1 VAPPLTAG
9 GAGHIGW
16 SLTWRSM
23 RRRASAVIV
32 CVALAMIA
40 AGCGGGSKQHSSS
53 TGTPAASTATSTSG
67 SASRQTSTSASAGR
81 GPQTPQNLG
90 FPRVATRNTT
100 RVGGSGAVADAAGV
114 ALAVFPSAAPGTHP
128 TVVTVAPTD
137 NWEAAL
143 ASSVL
148 MAPPIHAPVLLSG
161 PDSLPAPTTDALK
174 LLAPTGSGRLS
185 GAQVVLVGGVPKP
198 SGLRAATIGGSDP
211 YSAAAEIDRFV
222 TAADGG
228 RASPDVVIASS
239 SDPAYAMPAAG
250 WAAESGDPILFVTPK
265 SIPKP
270 TIQALQAHQKPKIYV
285 LGPPSVV
292 SNSVFKQLG
301 RYGAVKRI
309 SGADPASNS
318 VAFAVYRDP
327 PCKFGQACV
336 HVPGSFGWA
345 MRGPG
350 HGYTLLNASQPLTAA
365 ASAALSGSADYG
377 PQLVVDN
384 GSTLSKPVLN
394 FFLNYATPGYT
405 QEGPTA
411 AVYDHAWIIGDER
424 VLSLAAQAEVDE
436 LMQVIPTSSSR

>member
-1 VAPPLTAG
+1 
-9 GAGHIGW
+9 
-16 SLTWRSM
+16 M
-23 RRRASAVIV
+23 RLRASAVIV
-32 CVALAMIA
+32 CAALAIIA
-40 AGCGGGSKQHSSS
+40 AGCGGGSKHHSSS
-53 TGTPAASTATSTSG
+53 TGAPASSSTTATSRG
-67 SASRQTSTSASAGR
+67 QTSTSTSSSSSSSSA
-81 GPQTPQNLG
+81 PQTADGLG
-90 FPRVATRNTT
+90 FPRLATRNTT
-100 RVGGSGAVADAAGV
+100 RVAGTNAVADAAGV

-128 TVVTVAPTD
+128 TVVTLAPTD
-137 NWEAAL
+137 DWQAAL

-161 PDSLPAPTTDALK
+161 PGSEPTATANALK
-174 LLAPTGSGRLS
+174 LLAPTGSGSLS
-185 GAQVVLVGGVPKP
+185 GAQVVLVGDVPKP
-198 SGLRAATIGGSDP
+198 SGLRAATIGGSNP
-211 YSAAAEIDRFV
+211 YAVAAGIDRFV

-228 RASPDVVIASS
+228 KASPDVVIASS

-250 WAAESGDPILFVTPK
+250 WAAESGDPILFVAPN

-285 LGPPSVV
+285 LGPTNVV
-292 SNSVFKQLG
+292 SNTVLKQLG
-301 RYGAVKRI
+301 RYGTVKRI
-309 SGADPASNS
+309 SGTDPASNS
-318 VAFAVYRDP
+318 VAFAAYRDP
-327 PCKFGQACV
+327 PCKYEQACV

-377 PQLVVDN
+377 PQLVVDD

-405 QEGPTA
+405 QAGPTA

-424 VLSLAAQAEVDE
+424 ALSVAAQAEVDE
-436 LMQVIPTSSSR
+436 LMQAIPASSSQ

>member
-1 VAPPLTAG
+1 
-9 GAGHIGW
+9 
-16 SLTWRSM
+16 M
-23 RRRASAVIV
+23 RRCLSAAIV
-32 CVALAMIA
+32 CVALAIIA
-40 AGCGGGSKQHSSS
+40 AGCGGGSKKHSSS
-53 TGTPAASTATSTSG
+53 TGSAGATTTSTTSG
-67 SASRQTSTSASAGR
+67 SSGGETSTTSSGAGGAAQTASS
-81 GPQTPQNLG
+81 LG

-100 RVGGSGAVADAAGV
+100 RVPGSSAVADAAGV
-114 ALAVFPSAAPGTHP
+114 ALAVFPSAAPGTNP

-137 NWEAAL
+137 DWEAAL

-161 PDSLPAPTTDALK
+161 SGSEPAATAEALK
-174 LLAPTGSGRLS
+174 LLAPTGSGSLS
-185 GAQVVLVGGVPKP
+185 GAQVVLVGDVPKP

-211 YSAAAEIDRFV
+211 YTTAAAIDKFA

-250 WAAESGDPILFVTPK
+250 WAAESGDPILFVKPN
-265 SIPKP
+265 SIPTP
-270 TIQALQAHQKPKIYV
+270 TIGALQAHQKPKIYV

-292 SNSVFKQLG
+292 SNSVLKQLG
-301 RYGAVKRI
+301 RYGTAKRI
-309 SGADPASNS
+309 SGTDPASNS

-424 VLSLAAQAEVDE
+424 VLSVAAQAEVDE
-436 LMQVIPTSSSR
+436 LMQVIPTTTSK

>member
-1 VAPPLTAG
+1 VTAG
-9 GAGHIGW
+9 GAGRIGW
-16 SLTWRSM
+16 SLTCRRM
-23 RRRASAVIV
+23 RLRASAAIV
-32 CVALAMIA
+32 CAGLAMVA
-40 AGCGGGSKQHSSS
+40 AGCGGSKQHSSS
-53 TGTPAASTATSTSG
+53 TQAPTTTTVTSAGTSG
-67 SASRQTSTSASAGR
+67 AQTSTSSSAGR
-81 GPQTPQNLG
+81 GAQTAQSLG

-137 NWEAAL
+137 DWEAAL

-161 PDSLPAPTTDALK
+161 SGSLPAPTADALK
-174 LLAPTGSGRLS
+174 LLAPTGSGSLS
-185 GAQVVLVGGVPKP
+185 GAQVVLVGDVPKP

-211 YSAAAEIDRFV
+211 YSAAAQIDRFV

-270 TIQALQAHQKPKIYV
+270 TIEALQAHQKPKIYV

-292 SNSVFKQLG
+292 SDTVLKQLG
-301 RYGAVKRI
+301 RYGTVKRI
-309 SGADPASNS
+309 SGTDPASNS

-436 LMQVIPTSSSR
+436 LMQVIPTSTSK

>member
-1 VAPPLTAG
+1 
-9 GAGHIGW
+9 
-16 SLTWRSM
+16 M
-23 RRRASAVIV
+23 SAAIV
-32 CVALAMIA
+32 CVALAIIA
-40 AGCGGGSKQHSSS
+40 AGCGGGSKKHSSS
-53 TGTPAASTATSTSG
+53 TGSAGTTTTSTTSG
-67 SASRQTSTSASAGR
+67 GTSTTSSSGGGA
-81 GPQTPQNLG
+81 PQTASSLG

-100 RVGGSGAVADAAGV
+100 RVPGSSAVADAAAV
-114 ALAVFPSAAPGTHP
+114 ALAVFPSAAPGTNP

-137 NWEAAL
+137 DWEAAL

-161 PDSLPAPTTDALK
+161 SGSEPAATAEALK
-174 LLAPTGSGRLS
+174 LLAPTGSGSLS
-185 GAQVVLVGGVPKP
+185 GAQVVLVGDVPKP

-211 YSAAAEIDRFV
+211 YTTAAAIDKFA

-250 WAAESGDPILFVTPK
+250 WAAESGDPILFVTPN

-285 LGPPSVV
+285 LGPASVV
-292 SNSVFKQLG
+292 SDSVLKQLG
-301 RYGAVKRI
+301 RYGTVKRI

-411 AVYDHAWIIGDER
+411 AVYDHAWIIGDEH

-436 LMQVIPTSSSR
+436 LMQVIPTSTSK

>member
-1 VAPPLTAG
+1 MAPPMTAG
-9 GAGHIGW
+9 GAGRIGR
-16 SLTWRSM
+16 SLTWRGM
-23 RRRASAVIV
+23 RRRASAAIV
-32 CVALAMIA
+32 CVALAIIA

-53 TGTPAASTATSTSG
+53 TGTPAASTATSTDG
-67 SASRQTSTSASAGR
+67 SASSQTSTSASAGR
-81 GPQTPQNLG
+81 GPQTAQSLG

-128 TVVTVAPTD
+128 TVVTVAPTND
-137 NWEAAL
+137 WEAAL

-148 MAPPIHAPVLLSG
+148 MAPPLHAPVLLSG
-161 PDSLPAPTTDALK
+161 PGSLPAPTTDALK
-174 LLAPTGSGRLS
+174 LLAPTGSGSLS

-211 YSAAAEIDRFV
+211 YSAAAAIDRFV

-228 RASPDVVIASS
+228 RASPAVVIASS

-250 WAAESGDPILFVTPK
+250 WAAESGDPILFVTSK

-292 SNSVFKQLG
+292 SNSVLKQLG
-301 RYGAVKRI
+301 RYGTVKRV
-309 SGADPASNS
+309 SGTDPASNS

-424 VLSLAAQAEVDE
+424 AVSLAAQAEVDE
-436 LMQVIPTSSSR
+436 LMQVIPASTSK

>member
-1 VAPPLTAG
+1 
-9 GAGHIGW
+9 
-16 SLTWRSM
+16 M
-23 RRRASAVIV
+23 RLRASAAIG
-32 CVALAMIA
+32 CAALAILA
-40 AGCGGGSKQHSSS
+40 AGCGGGQHHSSS
-53 TGTPAASTATSTSG
+53 TPTPVTSSTTTTATGAQTTTSSSSSTG
-67 SASRQTSTSASAGR
+67 GGGGGPAQTASD
-81 GPQTPQNLG
+81 LG
-90 FPRVATRNTT
+90 FPRLATRNTT
-100 RVGGSGAVADAAGV
+100 RVAGHNAVADAAGV

-128 TVVTVAPTD
+128 TVVTLAPTD
-137 NWEAAL
+137 DWQAAL

-161 PDSLPAPTTDALK
+161 AGSLPAPTSDALK
-174 LLAPTGSGRLS
+174 LLAPTGSGSLS
-185 GAQVVLVGGVPKP
+185 GAQVVLIGDVPKP
-198 SGLRAATIGGSDP
+198 SGLRAARIAGSDP
-211 YSAAAEIDRFV
+211 YSTAAGIDRFV

-228 RASPDVVIASS
+228 HASPDVVIASS

-250 WAAESGDPILFVTPK
+250 WAAESGDPILFVTPR

-270 TIQALQAHQKPKIYV
+270 TIEALQAHQKPKIYV

-292 SNSVFKQLG
+292 SNAVLKQLG
-301 RYGAVKRI
+301 RYGTVKRI
-309 SGADPASNS
+309 SGTDPASSS

-327 PCKFGQACV
+327 PCTFGQACV

-365 ASAALSGSADYG
+365 ASAALSGTADYG
-377 PQLVVDN
+377 PQLVVDD

-424 VLSLAAQAEVDE
+424 ALSVAAQAEIDE
-436 LMQVIPTSSSR
+436 LMQVIPTSTSK

>member
-1 VAPPLTAG
+1 
-9 GAGHIGW
+9 
-16 SLTWRSM
+16 M
-23 RRRASAVIV
+23 RLRASAAIV
-32 CVALAMIA
+32 CATLAITA
-40 AGCGGGSKQHSSS
+40 AGCGGGSKHLSSS
-53 TGTPAASTATSTSG
+53 TKTPVTTSTASVSSTG
-67 SASRQTSTSASAGR
+67 AQTSTSRSSSSSAGS
-81 GPQTPQNLG
+81 GGGAGQTAGSLG
-90 FPRVATRNTT
+90 FPRLATRNTT
-100 RVGGSGAVADAAGV
+100 RVAGSNAVADAAGV
-114 ALAVFPSAAPGTHP
+114 ALAVFPSAAAGTHP
-128 TVVTVAPTD
+128 TVVTLAPTD
-137 NWEAAL
+137 DWQAAL

-161 PDSLPAPTTDALK
+161 PGTLPAATADALK
-174 LLAPTGSGRLS
+174 LLAPTGSGSLS
-185 GAQVVLVGGVPKP
+185 DAQAVLVGDVPKP
-198 SGLRAATIGGSDP
+198 RGLRAATISGSDP
-211 YSAAAEIDRFV
+211 YATAAAIDKFA

-228 RASPDVVIASS
+228 HASPDVVIASS

-250 WAAESGDPILFVTPK
+250 WAAESGDPILYVSPN

-270 TIQALQAHQKPKIYV
+270 TIEALKAHQKPKIYV

-292 SNSVFKQLG
+292 SNAVLKQLG
-301 RYGAVKRI
+301 HYGTAKRV
-309 SGADPASNS
+309 SGSDPASSS

-377 PQLVVDN
+377 PQLVVDD

-424 VLSLAAQAEVDE
+424 ALSVAAQAEVDE
-436 LMQVIPTSSSR
+436 LMQVIPTSTSK

>member
-1 VAPPLTAG
+1 
-9 GAGHIGW
+9 
-16 SLTWRSM
+16 M
-23 RRRASAVIV
+23 RLRTSAAIV
-32 CVALAMIA
+32 CAGLAIIA
-40 AGCGGGSKQHSSS
+40 AGCGAQSKRHSSS
-53 TGTPAASTATSTSG
+53 AATAATTTTTTTAAG
-67 SASRQTSTSASAGR
+67 AGAQTSTSTSSSSGGGSRGGSGGGSAQTASS
-81 GPQTPQNLG
+81 LG
-90 FPRVATRNTT
+90 FPRLATRNTT
-100 RVGGSGAVADAAGV
+100 RVAGSNAVADAAGV

-128 TVVTVAPTD
+128 TVVTVAPSD
-137 NWEAAL
+137 DWQAAL

-161 PDSLPAPTTDALK
+161 PGSLPAPTADALK
-174 LLAPTGSGRLS
+174 LLAPTGSGSLS
-185 GAQVVLVGGVPKP
+185 GAQVVLVGDVPKP
-198 SGLRAATIGGSDP
+198 PGLRAATIGGSDP
-211 YSAAAEIDRFV
+211 YSVAAGIDRFV

-228 RASPDVVIASS
+228 KASPDVVIASS

-250 WAAESGDPILFVTPK
+250 WAAESGDPILFVTPR

-292 SNSVFKQLG
+292 SNTVLKQLG
-301 RYGAVKRI
+301 RYGTAKRI
-309 SGADPASNS
+309 SGTDPASNS

-377 PQLVVDN
+377 PQLVVDD

-411 AVYDHAWIIGDER
+411 AVYDHAWIIGDEHA
-424 VLSLAAQAEVDE
+424 LSVAAQAEVDE
-436 LMQVIPTSSSR
+436 LMQVIPTSSSQ

>member
-1 VAPPLTAG
+1 
-9 GAGHIGW
+9 
-16 SLTWRSM
+16 M
-23 RRRASAVIV
+23 RRCLSAAIV
-32 CVALAMIA
+32 CVALAIIA
-40 AGCGGGSKQHSSS
+40 AGCGGGSKKHSSS
-53 TGTPAASTATSTSG
+53 TGSAATTTTSTTSGASG
-67 SASRQTSTSASAGR
+67 SGTSTTSSGGGAAQTASS
-81 GPQTPQNLG
+81 LG

-100 RVGGSGAVADAAGV
+100 RVPGSGAVADAAGV

-137 NWEAAL
+137 DWEAAL

-161 PDSLPAPTTDALK
+161 SGSEPAATANALK
-174 LLAPTGSGRLS
+174 LLAPTGSGSLS
-185 GAQVVLVGGVPKP
+185 GAQVVLVGDVPKP

-211 YSAAAEIDRFV
+211 YATAAAIDKFA

-250 WAAESGDPILFVTPK
+250 WAAESGDPILFVKPN

-270 TIQALQAHQKPKIYV
+270 TIGALQAHQKPKIYV

-292 SNSVFKQLG
+292 SNSVLKQLG
-301 RYGAVKRI
+301 RYGTATRI
-309 SGADPASNS
+309 SGTDPASNS

-424 VLSLAAQAEVDE
+424 ALSLAAQAEVDE
-436 LMQVIPTSSSR
+436 LMQVIPTSTSK

>member
-1 VAPPLTAG
+1 
-9 GAGHIGW
+9 
-16 SLTWRSM
+16 M
-23 RRRASAVIV
+23 RLRASAAIACAV
-32 CVALAMIA
+32 LAIIA
-40 AGCGGGSKQHSSS
+40 AGCGGGSKHHSSS
-53 TGTPAASTATSTSG
+53 SVATGTSSSTSAATSG
-67 SASRQTSTSASAGR
+67 AQTSTSSSTSSSGGSGGGAA
-81 GPQTPQNLG
+81 QTSSSLG
-90 FPRVATRNTT
+90 FPRLATRNTT
-100 RVGGSGAVADAAGV
+100 RVAGTNAVADAAGV
-114 ALAVFPSAAPGTHP
+114 AVAVFPSAAPGTHP
-128 TVVTVAPTD
+128 TVVTLAPTD
-137 NWEAAL
+137 DWQAAL

-161 PDSLPAPTTDALK
+161 PGSLPTPTANALK
-174 LLAPTGSGRLS
+174 LLAPTGSGSLS
-185 GAQVVLVGGVPKP
+185 GAQVVLVGDVPKP

-211 YSAAAEIDRFV
+211 YTVAAGIDRFV

-228 RASPDVVIASS
+228 HASPAVVIASS

-250 WAAESGDPILFVTPK
+250 WAAESGDPILYVAPN

-285 LGPPSVV
+285 LGPAGVV
-292 SNSVFKQLG
+292 SNALLKQLG
-301 RYGAVKRI
+301 RYGTAKRI
-309 SGADPASNS
+309 SGTDPASNS

-377 PQLVVDN
+377 PQLVVND
-384 GSTLSKPVLN
+384 GSTLSKSVLN

-405 QEGPTA
+405 QAGPTA

-424 VLSLAAQAEVDE
+424 ALSVAAQAEVDE
-436 LMQVIPTSSSR
+436 LMQAIPTSSSQ

>member
-1 VAPPLTAG
+1 
-9 GAGHIGW
+9 
-16 SLTWRSM
+16 M
-23 RRRASAVIV
+23 RLRASAAIV
-32 CVALAMIA
+32 CAWLAIIA
-40 AGCGGGSKQHSSS
+40 TGCGGQSKQHSPG
-53 TGTPAASTATSTSG
+53 TGAPAATPSASG
-67 SASRQTSTSASAGR
+67 SAQTSTSSSDASVGACAQA
-81 GPQTPQNLG
+81 QTSRSLG
-90 FPRVATRNTT
+90 FPLLATGNTT
-100 RVGGSGAVADAAGV
+100 RVPGCDAIADAAGV
-114 ALAVFPSAAPGTHP
+114 ALAVYPSAAPGTHP
-128 TVVTVAPTD
+128 KVVTVAPTD
-137 NWEAAL
+137 DWEAAL

-161 PDSLPAPTTDALK
+161 TGKGTGSGSLPTPTANALR
-174 LLAPTGSGRLS
+174 LLAPAGSGRLS
-185 GAQVVLVGGVPKP
+185 GAQVILVGGVPRP
-198 SGLRAATIGGSDP
+198 SGLRAATIGSADP
-211 YSAAAEIDRFV
+211 YAAAAAIDKFA

-250 WAAESGDPILFVTPK
+250 WAAESGDPILFVTPH

-270 TIQALQAHQKPKIYV
+270 TIGALQAHQKPKIYV
-285 LGPPSVV
+285 LGPSSVV
-292 SNSVFKQLG
+292 SNSVVKQLG
-301 RYGAVKRI
+301 RYGAVQRI
-309 SGADPASNS
+309 SGTDPASNS

-327 PCKFGQACV
+327 PCTSDQACV

-436 LMQVIPTSSSR
+436 LMQVIPASSSQ

>member
-1 VAPPLTAG
+1 
-9 GAGHIGW
+9 
-16 SLTWRSM
+16 M
-23 RRRASAVIV
+23 RRRASATIV
-32 CVALAMIA
+32 CVALAIIA
-40 AGCGGGSKQHSSS
+40 AGCGGGSKQHGSS
-53 TGTPAASTATSTSG
+53 TGTPAATITTSAGGSG
-67 SASRQTSTSASAGR
+67 AQTSTSSSSGSGGGSGGAAQTASG
-81 GPQTPQNLG
+81 LG

-100 RVGGSGAVADAAGV
+100 RVAGRNAVADAAGV

-143 ASSVL
+143 AASVL
-148 MAPPIHAPVLLSG
+148 MAPPIH
-161 PDSLPAPTTDALK
+161 ALK
-174 LLAPTGSGRLS
+174 LLAPTGSGSLS

-211 YSAAAEIDRFV
+211 YSTAAAIDRFV

-228 RASPDVVIASS
+228 RASPDLVIASS

-270 TIQALQAHQKPKIYV
+270 TIQALQAHQKPKIFV

-292 SNSVFKQLG
+292 SNSVLTQLG
-301 RYGAVKRI
+301 RYGTAKRI
-309 SGADPASNS
+309 SGTDPAASS

-411 AVYDHAWIIGDER
+411 AVYDHAWIIGDEHA
-424 VLSLAAQAEVDE
+424 LSVAAQAEVDE

>member
-1 VAPPLTAG
+1 
-9 GAGHIGW
+9 
-16 SLTWRSM
+16 M
-23 RRRASAVIV
+23 
-32 CVALAMIA
+32 
-40 AGCGGGSKQHSSS
+40 
-53 TGTPAASTATSTSG
+53 
-67 SASRQTSTSASAGR
+67 
-81 GPQTPQNLG
+81 
-90 FPRVATRNTT
+90 
-100 RVGGSGAVADAAGV
+100 
-114 ALAVFPSAAPGTHP
+114 
-128 TVVTVAPTD
+128 
-137 NWEAAL
+137 
-143 ASSVL
+143 
-148 MAPPIHAPVLLSG
+148 
-161 PDSLPAPTTDALK
+161 
-174 LLAPTGSGRLS
+174 
-185 GAQVVLVGGVPKP
+185 LVGDVPKP

-211 YSAAAEIDRFV
+211 YSVAAAIDRFV

-228 RASPDVVIASS
+228 QASPDVVIASS

-250 WAAESGDPILFVTPK
+250 WAAESGDPILFVTPN

-292 SNSVFKQLG
+292 SNSVLKQLG
-301 RYGAVKRI
+301 RYGTAKRV
-309 SGADPASNS
+309 SGTDPASNS

-424 VLSLAAQAEVDE
+424 ALSVAAQAEVDE
-436 LMQVIPTSSSR
+436 LMQVIPTSSSQ

>member
-1 VAPPLTAG
+1 
-9 GAGHIGW
+9 
-16 SLTWRSM
+16 M
-23 RRRASAVIV
+23 RLRASAAIV
-32 CVALAMIA
+32 CAGLAIVA
-40 AGCGGGSKQHSSS
+40 AGCGGGSKQQHSS
-53 TGTPAASTATSTSG
+53 TEAPAASTT
-67 SASRQTSTSASAGR
+67 SASSSGAQTSTSSSGGNGAAAA
-81 GPQTPQNLG
+81 QTANGLG

-100 RVGGSGAVADAAGV
+100 RVAGKDAVADAAGV
-114 ALAVFPSAAPGTHP
+114 ALAVYPSAVPGTHP
-128 TVVTVAPTD
+128 AVVTVAPTD
-137 NWEAAL
+137 DWEAAL
-143 ASSVL
+143 AASVL

-161 PDSLPAPTTDALK
+161 SGSLPVPTANALK
-174 LLAPTGSGRLS
+174 LLAPTGSGSLS

-250 WAAESGDPILFVTPK
+250 WAAESGDPILFVTPS

-270 TIQALQAHQKPKIYV
+270 TIGALQAHQKPKIYV

-292 SNSVFKQLG
+292 SNSVLKQLG
-301 RYGAVKRI
+301 RYGTAKRI
-309 SGADPASNS
+309 SGTDPASNS

-377 PQLVVDN
+377 PQLVVDD

-424 VLSLAAQAEVDE
+424 VLSAAAQAEVDE
-436 LMQVIPTSSSR
+436 LMQVIPASASK